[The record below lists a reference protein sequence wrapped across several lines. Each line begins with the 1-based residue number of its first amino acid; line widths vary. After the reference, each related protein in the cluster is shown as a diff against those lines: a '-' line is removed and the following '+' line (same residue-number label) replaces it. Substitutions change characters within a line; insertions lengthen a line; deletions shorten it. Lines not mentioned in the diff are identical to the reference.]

1 MATFNT
7 QFFNDFISFAR
18 FIVWIIKWCLTIRF
32 WNTTSLLKIQ
42 KFLDILNFL
51 FIVRTVVKHLLSQ
64 TLWSFF
70 AKAGQY
76 PKLILLGRKAKERL
90 KNVETFKYKSFLEHG
105 FVIVLRFLLNKL
117 RFFSS
122 WVKVRYGFCKIN

>member
-70 AKAGQY
+70 ASAGAVSKVDSIRSKSKRETKERWNFQIQVFSRTWIRY
-76 PKLILLGRKAKERL
+76 STALSSEQTSLFQLLGQSK
-90 KNVETFKYKSFLEHG
+90 VWFL
-105 FVIVLRFLLNKL
+105 
-117 RFFSS
+117 
-122 WVKVRYGFCKIN
+122 